1 MKVFLLTE
9 WTEFFE
15 STKSTSDPIP
25 AMLLNVIQRS
35 ITTREEI
42 LSRLAGIRST
52 LFARYPIRELALF
65 GSWARGE
72 ASPQSDIDL
81 LVDIDPEVGLQ
92 LVDLAEELEASLGRR
107 VDLVSSRA
115 MKPQMAARIQPDL
128 LYA

>member
-1 MKVFLLTE
+1 
-9 WTEFFE
+9 
-15 STKSTSDPIP
+15 
-25 AMLLNVIQRS
+25 
-35 ITTREEI
+35 
-42 LSRLAGIRST
+42 
-52 LFARYPIRELALF
+52 LF

-107 VDLVSSRA
+107 VDLVSIRA